1 MRIHDQ
7 RRHTRVRKNFQVT
20 LHKRVPGI
28 PDGLLGGNTLD
39 LSQGGAFIK
48 TVDWH
53 FVKPNEL
60 TELTIFLPPD
70 FTGMDAP
77 IGLRG
82 SAIVRR
88 VDQSREGIAVEFIN
102 ELRQF
107 RPITVS
113 CYRKSK
119 TLIVEDNANFRR
131 VLKQT
136 LCERFPCMNFAEAA
150 DGEEAL
156 RKIDTLLPNLIFMDI
171 NLPGENGFKLSRK
184 IKATHPE
191 TPIMI
196 LTSYDLPEYR
206 QAAYESGASAFL
218 VKGSFTLEE
227 LFTLV
232 ESLIS
237 VIDVPS

>member
-1 MRIHDQ
+1 M
-7 RRHTRVRKNFQVT
+7 
-20 LHKRVPGI
+20 
-28 PDGLLGGNTLD
+28 
-39 LSQGGAFIK
+39 
-48 TVDWH
+48 
-53 FVKPNEL
+53 
-60 TELTIFLPPD
+60 
-70 FTGMDAP
+70 
-77 IGLRG
+77 
-82 SAIVRR
+82 
-88 VDQSREGIAVEFIN
+88 
-102 ELRQF
+102 
-107 RPITVS
+107 S
-113 CYRKSK
+113 CNRKSK

-136 LCERFPCMNFAEAA
+136 LCERFLCMDFAEAA

-171 NLPGENGFKLSRK
+171 NLPGENGLKLTRK

-232 ESLIS
+232 ESLMS

>member
-1 MRIHDQ
+1 
-7 RRHTRVRKNFQVT
+7 
-20 LHKRVPGI
+20 
-28 PDGLLGGNTLD
+28 
-39 LSQGGAFIK
+39 
-48 TVDWH
+48 
-53 FVKPNEL
+53 
-60 TELTIFLPPD
+60 
-70 FTGMDAP
+70 MD
-77 IGLRG
+77 
-82 SAIVRR
+82 
-88 VDQSREGIAVEFIN
+88 
-102 ELRQF
+102 
-107 RPITVS
+107 
-113 CYRKSK
+113 
-119 TLIVEDNANFRR
+119 
-131 VLKQT
+131 
-136 LCERFPCMNFAEAA
+136 FAEAA

-171 NLPGENGFKLSRK
+171 NLSGENGLKLSRK

-218 VKGSFTLEE
+218 VKGSFSLEE